1 MVRIPTIAKV
11 EVFPVAGHD
20 CMELNLSG
28 AHAPYFTRNIVILTD
43 SNGVEGVGE
52 VPGGQKITAA
62 IEATKELVLG
72 TSIADYKQTL
82 NKVRTWLD
90 ENIKDDVRGLQ
101 TFDLRTGVHVVTAY
115 EAPLLDLL
123 GKFLNVPAAALM
135 GDGIQ
140 RDKVRFLSYLFY
152 IGDRKKTDLPYEE
165 EPDSDCDWYRLR
177 HEEALTPEKIVALA
191 KATHDKYGFEDFK
204 LKGGVLAP
212 KEELKAVQAIKAAF
226 PDARVDLDPNGCWS
240 LKEAL
245 EIAPQLKECLA
256 YCEDPCGA
264 ENGYSGREIMA
275 EFKRDSGMPTAT
287 NMINTDWRQMYH
299 SIAQRSVDIPLADP
313 HFWTMNGSVR
323 VGQLCNDF
331 GLMWGCHSNNHFDIS
346 LAMVVQCAA
355 AIPGKMNGIDT
366 HWIWQEGRERLTK
379 EPMQIVDGCI
389 ALPQKGGLGIEVD
402 REQVLKA
409 NKLYL
414 DNCLGARNDAIGMQY
429 LIPGW
434 KFDNKKPCLVR

>member
-1 MVRIPTIAKV
+1 MSNIPTIAKV

-62 IEATKELVLG
+62 IEATAHLVMG

-82 NKVRTWLD
+82 NKIRTWLD

-152 IGDRKKTDLPYEE
+152 VGDRKKTDLPYEE

-191 KATHDKYGFEDFK
+191 KATHEKYGFEDFK
-204 LKGGVLAP
+204 LKGGVLPP

-226 PDARVDLDPNGCWS
+226 PEARVDLDPNGCWS

-275 EFKRDSGMPTAT
+275 EFKRESGMPTAT

-299 SIAQRSVDIPLADP
+299 SIVQRSVDIPLADP

-389 ALPQKGGLGIEVD
+389 DLPKKGGLGVEVD
-402 REQVLKA
+402 REQVMKA
-409 NKLYL
+409 NKLYV
-414 DNCLGARNDAIGMQY
+414 DNCLGARDDAIGMQY

>member
-1 MVRIPTIAKV
+1 
-11 EVFPVAGHD
+11 
-20 CMELNLSG
+20 MEQ
-28 AHAPYFTRNIVILTD
+28 A
-43 SNGVEGVGE
+43 
-52 VPGGQKITAA
+52 
-62 IEATKELVLG
+62 
-72 TSIADYKQTL
+72 
-82 NKVRTWLD
+82 
-90 ENIKDDVRGLQ
+90 
-101 TFDLRTGVHVVTAY
+101 
-115 EAPLLDLL
+115 
-123 GKFLNVPAAALM
+123 
-135 GDGIQ
+135 
-140 RDKVRFLSYLFY
+140 
-152 IGDRKKTDLPYEE
+152 
-165 EPDSDCDWYRLR
+165 
-177 HEEALTPEKIVALA
+177 EALHE
-191 KATHDKYGFEDFK
+191 KYGFENFK
-204 LKGGVLAP
+204 LKGGVLAG
-212 KEELKAVQAIKAAF
+212 EQEMEGLRAIKKRF
-226 PDARVDLDPNGCWS
+226 PGARVNIDPNGAWS

-275 EFKRDSGMPTAT
+275 EFKRESGMPTAT

-313 HFWTMNGSVR
+313 HFWTMNGFVR

-379 EPMQIVDGCI
+379 EPMQIVGGCI
-389 ALPQKGGLGIEVD
+389 DLPRKGGLGIEVD
-402 REQVLKA
+402 REQILKA
-409 NKLYL
+409 HKLYV
-414 DNCLGARNDAIGMQY
+414 DNCLGARDDAIGMQY